1 MSRLV
6 QIDEQFCC
14 TWSFRDPGSSFL
26 IALPSHRAGF
36 LRLSTVGILG
46 GIILGCALQGVDQ
59 HPSEVAGPGLKS
71 CSQIDVAPG
80 QVASVCPSRSPVPF
94 PTFLSAPAGTNGP
107 PSTQLLLG
115 QWKRRGR
122 PFPRGL
128 QWAKPRSSFQDASPH
143 SPLLYGLITAPS
155 SCSLGPRLDNSSEA
169 PHGRKCSVPCG
180 FWISVPINLSSK

>member
-1 MSRLV
+1 MGV
-6 QIDEQFCC
+6 
-14 TWSFRDPGSSFL
+14 
-26 IALPSHRAGF
+26 GF
-36 LRLSTVGILG
+36 LWLQGEVLLKFISTIL
-46 GIILGCALQGVDQ
+46 ALQGVYQ